1 MADVLQHSLEPFLQ
15 GPVSGRVLTLHCV
28 IKRRISFTAHFI
40 GIFQIGKSVYCKVAF
55 MIHSVPQRYSWYQPH
70 IVTSIFIFA
79 SRIQAVFTVVIY
91 CAKHHTVQVCTRE
104 YMLVHKVLRRF
115 KQSVWI
121 QRITCVLCICFV
133 VYFWLTN
140 SHETMYS
147 DRNMHSQKYPFRFG
161 FEAGLKFNLNDQV
174 KPNSGGHFN
183 IDLMISK

>member
-1 MADVLQHSLEPFLQ
+1 
-15 GPVSGRVLTLHCV
+15 
-28 IKRRISFTAHFI
+28 
-40 GIFQIGKSVYCKVAF
+40 
-55 MIHSVPQRYSWYQPH
+55 
-70 IVTSIFIFA
+70 
-79 SRIQAVFTVVIY
+79 
-91 CAKHHTVQVCTRE
+91 
-104 YMLVHKVLRRF
+104 MLVHKVLRRF